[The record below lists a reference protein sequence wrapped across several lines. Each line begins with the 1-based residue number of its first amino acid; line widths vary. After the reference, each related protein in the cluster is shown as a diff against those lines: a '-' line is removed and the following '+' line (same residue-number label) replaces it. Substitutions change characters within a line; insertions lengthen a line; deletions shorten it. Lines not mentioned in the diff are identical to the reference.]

1 MKKQGN
7 DKIQKFSLRKYKGI
21 GAASVLLGMLYL
33 CNIPVYAEEITN
45 QSNEVSASGKVSL
58 DKMVTLKNSKGSY
71 TIPSWHYYVTD
82 FDGTNSEYYSKI
94 SFKNVES
101 EIRTQGIDSFQ
112 DTKTTYITKDGTA
125 LKSEENIDI
134 PVNDKKV
141 SSSTMEYKIRGR
153 FGKRYEGKFYSLNDE
168 VVNKIKES
176 DKTIFKDGEQFHKID
191 TIVEKHEGTTE
202 ETTFNDITVHANPA
216 NLHNDDGSIRYDKI
230 KEGSRVWLVS
240 ETSENHYEKYVLVNK
255 PSTADNTWAIEAF
268 KKGEAKAKEFT
279 KENVIKDGD
288 IQEGDTILVV
298 EKNEFAVENW
308 HGSANEGE
316 EKIYHKEFNDT
327 TSLEEGLE
335 EIKSLSGS
343 VFEEGKYHW
352 DSRLWTNYFK
362 KWEDFP
368 WNNYFGVPL
377 GLVDTVDEKNR
388 PVSSVGS
395 IFRGFIRIKG
405 EVTEYNDLNQYIK
418 VLNEKFGENTIQLI
432 WDDKRDKIEPKFHG
446 NIEEYKD
453 AENYESEKTY
463 ISKYKTAQS
472 NIHYVDK
479 APEGSNFVRNI
490 FEVDVRLT
498 KGNKQETNKMH
509 LAYEVGYEDFMIPDT
524 YVPRTQ
530 YGAGQMYREY
540 EKNGYIYRVYASIKN
555 DVYFVAD
562 GYDQH
567 FYYHDLY
574 QPTRAYHISDKLTN
588 IKNIYAKEE
597 KAITEIKGNVKV
609 HYQLEDGTIIKES
622 ADVVKDAVISST
634 ETKYY
639 IDRDNQKVIV
649 GTPTT
654 INKEVSYDTT
664 PPTVKLQEIIK
675 DRKKY
680 KLVGLKTGSPAE
692 TGKVVSGT
700 TEITYAYKLAT
711 AGNVLEKFM
720 IEGTNTEIAKEKQ
733 LTNES
738 SIGDAYTST
747 PPKTYTVIKKD
758 GKTYIYK
765 GHRAT
770 SAPEIGTTDEET
782 KTVIY
787 DFVELITEK
796 GEPEIQEKLPEGVI
810 SEKGEPEV
818 KEKLP
823 EGVISEKGEP
833 EVKEELPEAVIST
846 KGDSTIHEVDKLI
859 VTRYITKDEGF
870 DIIPPVKGKIEPERD
885 FVDENGR
892 HYKYIE
898 TKEHDGIIMHYYKR
912 VISNV
917 NIKVTET
924 TKQEESKDTEKSI
937 KSNRLPNT
945 GNNSTETIGLGVLSL
960 LGAGI
965 VRRKKEN
972 KDNI

>member
-7 DKIQKFSLRKYKGI
+7 DNIQKFSLRKYKGI

-33 CNIPVYAEEITN
+33 GASPVLAKQTLIPSDGNY
-45 QSNEVSASGKVSL
+45 L
-58 DKMVTLKNSKGSY
+58 DKMVTLENSKGSY
-71 TIPSWHYYVTD
+71 KIPYSHFHITSSVGD
-82 FDGTNSEYYSKI
+82 HPEDYSK
-94 SFKNVES
+94 SKFDYVEK
-101 EIRTQGIDSFQ
+101 EIRTQGVDSFQ
-112 DTKTTYITKDGTA
+112 DTKTTYITKDGIV
-125 LKSEENIDI
+125 LKNEENIDI
-134 PVNDKKV
+134 PVDDKKV
-141 SSSTMEYKIRGR
+141 SSSTMSYKIRGR

-191 TIVEKHEGTTE
+191 TIVEKHEGTTK

-216 NLHNDDGSIRYDKI
+216 NLHNEDGSIRYDKI

-255 PSTADNTWAIEAF
+255 PSTADNTWAIETF
-268 KKGEAKAKEFT
+268 KKGETQAKEFT
-279 KENVIKDGD
+279 IGNVTKDGG
-288 IQEGDTILVV
+288 IKEGDTILVV
-298 EKNEFAVENW
+298 EKNEFVVEDTY
-308 HGSANEGE
+308 GSANEGE
-316 EKIYHKEFNDT
+316 DHIYHKEFNDT

-343 VFEEGKYHW
+343 VFEEGKYRW
-352 DSRLWTNYFK
+352 DTRLWTNYFK

-418 VLNEKFGENTIQLI
+418 ILNEKFGENTIQFI

-453 AENYESEKTY
+453 AENYDSEKTY
-463 ISKYKTAQS
+463 ISKYKTAQR

-509 LAYEVGYEDFMIPDT
+509 LAYEVGYEDFMIPNT

-562 GYDQH
+562 GYYQR
-567 FYYHDLY
+567 FYYHNLY
-574 QPTRAYHISDKLTN
+574 LPTRAYHISDKLTN

-597 KAITEIKGNVKV
+597 TEVAENKGSVIVK
-609 HYQLEDGTIIKES
+609 YELADGTSLKES
-622 ADVVKDAVISST
+622 VDIVKDAVVSST
-634 ETKYY
+634 EEKYY
-639 IDRDNQKVIV
+639 LDKDNQKVVV
-649 GTPTT
+649 GTPIST
-654 INKEVSYDTT
+654 NKDVSYD
-664 PPTVKLQEIIK
+664 VSALKLQEITK
-675 DRKKY
+675 DGKKY
-680 KLVGLKTGSPAE
+680 KLVGLKAGSPAE
-692 TGKVVSGT
+692 TGKVASGT
-700 TEITYAYKLAT
+700 TEITYVYKLST
-711 AGNVLEKFM
+711 SGNVFEKYM
-720 IEGTNTEIAKEKQ
+720 IEGTTTEIAMEKQ
-733 LTNES
+733 LTKEV
-738 SIGDAYTST
+738 SIGDVYTST
-747 PPKTYTVIKKD
+747 LPKLYTVIQKD
-758 GKTYIYK
+758 GKSYIYK
-765 GHRAT
+765 GHRST
-770 SAPEIGTTDEET
+770 SAPETGTVDEGV
-782 KTVIY
+782 KTIIY
-787 DFVELITEK
+787 DFVELLTGK
-796 GEPEIQEKLPEGVI
+796 GEPEVQPALEEAVV
-810 SEKGEPEV
+810 SEKGEPE
-818 KEKLP
+818 
-823 EGVISEKGEP
+823 
-833 EVKEELPEAVIST
+833 
-846 KGDSTIHEVDKLI
+846 
-859 VTRYITKDEGF
+859 
-870 DIIPPVKGKIEPERD
+870 
-885 FVDENGR
+885 
-892 HYKYIE
+892 
-898 TKEHDGIIMHYYKR
+898 
-912 VISNV
+912 
-917 NIKVTET
+917 
-924 TKQEESKDTEKSI
+924 KQEELKDIEKSI
-937 KSNRLPNT
+937 KSNKLPNT

-972 KDNI
+972 KENI

>member
-7 DKIQKFSLRKYKGI
+7 DKIQKFSLRKYKGV

-33 CNIPVYAEEITN
+33 GASPVLAKQTLIPSDGNY
-45 QSNEVSASGKVSL
+45 L
-58 DKMVTLKNSKGSY
+58 DKMVTLENSKGSY
-71 TIPSWHYYVTD
+71 KIPYSHLHITSSVGD
-82 FDGTNSEYYSKI
+82 HPEDYSK
-94 SFKNVES
+94 SKFDYVEK
-101 EIRTQGIDSFQ
+101 EIRTEGVDSFQ

-125 LKSEENIDI
+125 LKNEENIGI

-141 SSSTMEYKIRGR
+141 SSSTMDYKIRGR

-191 TIVEKHEGTTE
+191 TIVEKHEGTTK

-216 NLHNDDGSIRYDKI
+216 NLHNEDGSIRYDKI

-255 PSTADNTWAIEAF
+255 PSTADNTWAIETF
-268 KKGEAKAKEFT
+268 KKGETQAKEFT
-279 KENVIKDGD
+279 IGNVTKDGG
-288 IQEGDTILVV
+288 IKEGDTILVV
-298 EKNEFAVENW
+298 EKNEFVVEDTY
-308 HGSANEGE
+308 GSANEGE
-316 EKIYHKEFNDT
+316 DHIYHKEFNDT

-343 VFEEGKYHW
+343 VFEEGKYRW
-352 DSRLWTNYFK
+352 DTRLWTNYFK

-418 VLNEKFGENTIQLI
+418 ILNEKFGENTIQFI

-453 AENYESEKTY
+453 AENYDSEKTY
-463 ISKYKTAQS
+463 ISKYKTEQR

-509 LAYEVGYEDFMIPDT
+509 LAYEVGYEDFMIPNT

-555 DVYFVAD
+555 DIYFVAD
-562 GYDQH
+562 GYYQR
-567 FYYHDLY
+567 FYYHNLY
-574 QPTRAYHISDKLTN
+574 LPTRAYHISDKLTN

-597 KAITEIKGNVKV
+597 KVITEIKGNVKV

-639 IDRDNQKVIV
+639 LDKDNQKVIV

-654 INKEVSYDTT
+654 INKEVLYDTT

-675 DRKKY
+675 DGKKY
-680 KLVGLKTGSPAE
+680 KLVGLKTVSPAE
-692 TGKVVSGT
+692 TGKVISGI
-700 TEITYAYKLAT
+700 TEIIYVYKLAS
-711 AGNVLEKFM
+711 AGNVFEKYM
-720 IEGTNTEIAKEKQ
+720 IEGTSTEIAIEKQ
-733 LTNES
+733 LTKEVS
-738 SIGDAYTST
+738 SIGDSYIST
-747 PPKTYTVIKKD
+747 PPEAYTVIKKA

-765 GHRAT
+765 GHRST
-770 SAPEIGTTDEET
+770 SASETGTVDEAT

-787 DFVELITEK
+787 DFVELIAEK
-796 GEPEIQEKLPEGVI
+796 GEPAKQENLPEGVV
-810 SEKGEPEV
+810 SEKGEPE
-818 KEKLP
+818 KQ
-823 EGVISEKGEP
+823 
-833 EVKEELPEAVIST
+833 EELLEAVISA
-846 KGDSTIHEVDKLI
+846 KGASTIHEIDKLI
-859 VTRYITKDEGF
+859 VTRHITKDEGIE
-870 DIIPPVKGKIEPERD
+870 IIPTEKGRFKPEQD
-885 FVDENGR
+885 FVDNNGR
-892 HYKYIE
+892 RYQYIE
-898 TKEHDGIIMHYYKR
+898 TKEYDGIITHYYKR
-912 VISNV
+912 IISNG
-917 NIKVTET
+917 NIKVIET
-924 TKQEESKDTEKSI
+924 TKQEELKNTEKSI
-937 KSNRLPNT
+937 NPNRLPNT

-972 KDNI
+972 KENV

>member
-21 GAASVLLGMLYL
+21 GAASVLLGMMYL

-58 DKMVTLKNSKGSY
+58 DKMITLKNSKGSY
-71 TIPSWHYYVTD
+71 TLPVWHYYVTD

-94 SFKNVES
+94 SFERVES

-112 DTKTTYITKDGTA
+112 DTKTTYITKDGTE

-191 TIVEKHEGTTE
+191 TIVEKHEGTTK

-216 NLHNDDGSIRYDKI
+216 NLHNDDGSIRYDEI

-308 HGSANEGE
+308 HGTANEGE

-362 KWEDFP
+362 KWEDYP
-368 WNNYFGVPL
+368 WNSYFGDSL

-388 PVSSVGS
+388 PISSEGS

-446 NIEEYKD
+446 DIEEYKD
-453 AENYESEKTY
+453 TENYESEKTY

-509 LAYEVGYEDFMIPDT
+509 LAYEVGYEDFRIPDT

-540 EKNGYIYRVYASIKN
+540 EKNGHIYRVYASIKN

-562 GYDQH
+562 GHYQQ

-597 KAITEIKGNVKV
+597 KEITESKGSVIVKYELV
-609 HYQLEDGTIIKES
+609 GGISIKEN
-622 ADVVKDAVISST
+622 ADVVEDAVVSST

-639 IDRDNQKVIV
+639 LDKDNQKVIV

-654 INKEVSYDTT
+654 INKEVLYDTT
-664 PPTVKLQEIIK
+664 DPTVKLQEITK
-675 DRKKY
+675 NGKKY

-692 TGKVVSGT
+692 TGKVASGT
-700 TEITYAYKLAT
+700 TEITYVYKLAT
-711 AGNVLEKFM
+711 AGNVFEKYM
-720 IEGTNTEIAKEKQ
+720 IVGTDTEIALEKQ
-733 LTNES
+733 LTKEV

-747 PPKTYTVIKKD
+747 PPKAYTVIKKD
-758 GKTYIYK
+758 GKSYIYK
-765 GHRAT
+765 GHRST
-770 SAPEIGTTDEET
+770 SAPETGTVDETT

-787 DFVELITEK
+787 DFVELIAEK
-796 GEPEIQEKLPEGVI
+796 GEPDKQEELPEGVV

-818 KEKLP
+818 QPALKDA
-823 EGVISEKGEP
+823 VVTEKGEP
-833 EVKEELPEAVIST
+833 EVQEELPEGVVT
-846 KGDSTIHEVDKLI
+846 GKGDSTIHEIDKLI
-859 VTRYITKDEGF
+859 VTRHILKDEGF
-870 DIIPPVKGKIEPERD
+870 EILPTEKDRFKPEQD
-885 FVDENGR
+885 FVDNNGR
-892 HYKYIE
+892 HYQYIE
-898 TKEHDGIIMHYYKR
+898 TKEHDGIITHYYKGI
-912 VISNV
+912 ISNG

-924 TKQEESKDTEKSI
+924 TKQEELKDIEKSI

-945 GNNSTETIGLGVLSL
+945 GNNSIETIGLGVLSL

-972 KDNI
+972 K